1 LQLRIDV
8 GLCAYT
14 HPHQLVLQIERGDR
28 AAARAV
34 NIHPSRREKHSDRLR
49 QRPKVEDAQGVFER
63 PHVVCD
69 HLVRGLGQ
77 RVAGSHGSIDRGRRK
92 RQLAREGDLEVLVAV
107 RADAA
112 AESEDGRIADA
123 AALRELSHRQ
133 VNHFVGMVE
142 HVLADLLLL
151 FVQRREQ
158 ATNGQ

>member
-1 LQLRIDV
+1 
-8 GLCAYT
+8 
-14 HPHQLVLQIERGDR
+14 
-28 AAARAV
+28 
-34 NIHPSRREKHSDRLR
+34 
-49 QRPKVEDAQGVFER
+49 
-63 PHVVCD
+63 
-69 HLVRGLGQ
+69 VRGLGQ